1 MLQSGKL
8 LVLGIVQV
16 SIGIELG
23 IPVDHSD
30 QFFIDF
36 LIAVLM
42 LLSLSIWIDDEL
54 TPLFYNPFKVQFPGF
69 DQLFL

>member
-1 MLQSGKL
+1 MLQSVKL

-23 IPVDHSD
+23 IPVYHSHH
-30 QFFIDF
+30 FCIDF

-42 LLSLSIWIDDEL
+42 LLSLCIRIDDEL
-54 TPLFYNPFKVQFPGF
+54 TPLFYDPFEVQLPGF